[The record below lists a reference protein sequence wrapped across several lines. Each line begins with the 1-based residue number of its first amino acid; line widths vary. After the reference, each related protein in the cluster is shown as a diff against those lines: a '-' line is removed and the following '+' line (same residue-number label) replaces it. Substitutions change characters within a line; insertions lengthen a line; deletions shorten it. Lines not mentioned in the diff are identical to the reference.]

1 MSSEHADPGREHAGR
16 QYFGFS
22 GREGARLGGF
32 FAVVA
37 LLHVLGWGLFL
48 RYAGDFGPVYAGA
61 GALAYGF
68 GLRHAFDADH
78 ISAIDDTTRVMLQR
92 GEHPMGVGFFFAL
105 GHSTVVFALSLGLAF
120 AARSVQANL
129 EGWQAIGGT
138 VGGLVSGTFL
148 WIVGVL
154 NLVVFIGIW
163 RTYREMQRGNHDAAR
178 LEELLTQRGFM
189 NRILGQRLRNLIS
202 QSWHMYPV
210 GVLFGLG
217 FDTAT
222 EIGLLAIT
230 AGAAS
235 MASSGGG
242 EALPVLGIIALPLL
256 FTAGMSLMD
265 TIDGAFM
272 SKAYHWA
279 LSTPLRKVYYN
290 LTTTGLSVFVA
301 LAIGTIQ
308 YLRVAGER
316 LGLDHPFFA
325 WLGALDF
332 EAMGYAIVV
341 LFLLAWLVSVAA
353 FKLRRVEERWGAA
366 TGQQRDQ

>member
-1 MSSEHADPGREHAGR
+1 MSGEHDDPGREHAGS

-22 GREGARLGGF
+22 GREGARLGGLL
-32 FAVVA
+32 AVVA
-37 LLHVLGWGLFL
+37 ALHVLGWGLFL
-48 RYAGDFGPVYAGA
+48 RYSGDFGPVYAGA

-92 GEHPMGVGFFFAL
+92 GGHPMGVGFFFAL
-105 GHSTVVFALSLGLAF
+105 GHSTVVFALSLGLAL
-120 AARSVQANL
+120 AARTAHANL
-129 EGWQAIGGT
+129 EGWQAFGGT

-154 NLVVFIGIW
+154 NLVVFVGIW
-163 RTYREMQRGNHDAAR
+163 RTYQKMKRGSHDAR
-178 LEELLTQRGFM
+178 HLEELLAQRGFM
-189 NRILGQRLRNLIS
+189 NRILGRRFRNLIS
-202 QSWHMYPV
+202 ASWHMYPV
-210 GVLFGLG
+210 GILFGLG

-222 EIGLLAIT
+222 EIGLLAII
-230 AGAAS
+230 AGAAGTGS
-235 MASSGGG
+235 RAGG
-242 EALPVLGIIALPLL
+242 EALPILGIVALPML
-256 FTAGMSLMD
+256 FAAGMALMD
-265 TIDGAFM
+265 TLDGAFM

-308 YLRVAGER
+308 YLKVVSQR
-316 LGLDHPFFA
+316 LGLEHPFFV

-332 EAMGYAIVV
+332 ETLGYAMVA
-341 LFLLAWLVSVAA
+341 LFLLAWLTSVAL
-353 FKLRRVEERWGAA
+353 FKLRRVEERWGMAA
-366 TGQQRDQ
+366 DE